1 MDQLKALMEAVN
13 LLKEAREKA
22 LFGPMRVWSYL
33 LHAEC
38 HIQKQVDQVQAP
50 ELDRIFADPGEE
62 PEEVLTNAD
71 MYGRDGSRALGLDP
85 DSLAEATS

>member
-38 HIQKQVDQVQAP
+38 HLQKQVDMVQAP
-50 ELDRIFADPGEE
+50 ELDRIFADPER
-62 PEEVLTNAD
+62 VTV
-71 MYGRDGSRALGLDP
+71 
-85 DSLAEATS
+85 

>member
-38 HIQKQVDQVQAP
+38 YLQKQLDQISAP
-50 ELDRIFADPGEE
+50 EIEHIFADPER
-62 PEEVLTNAD
+62 VNA
-71 MYGRDGSRALGLDP
+71 
-85 DSLAEATS
+85 